1 MERHPV
7 NIIIALAVILAVA
20 FIVGCGSDV
29 KPPKYPGQEKALGEA
44 KEEGGEFSKSSP
56 SKPGGQ
62 GSEGGSAVAM
72 PPPDID
78 PSGEGKSA
86 IAPVAP
92 FGAEPVARPLQADEE
107 EVESSED
114 EESSSEVTEET
125 GDDEVEEVAVT
136 EPADEGTPERKK
148 KPSYYSQLGSD
159 FAFEYNDP
167 GQGKVGE
174 FNEMLAAIDILTVN
188 EEKYE
193 YAAAYLTEEAEGFS
207 RGDPLFIPEAVPDEL
222 RPLIPGEG
230 IQGALD
236 QELLELLKSQVQADL
251 RSIPIWITGVM
262 EQGGTKLAIGTIR
275 GSLKFKVSQGQEI
288 RLWYSGWYLLGIT
301 GAHIS
306 EDLVVLNLRLLQFT
320 GRGFIPVT
328 DPVPRSFHIGI
339 T

>member
-7 NIIIALAVILAVA
+7 NIIIAIAVIFAVA

-29 KPPKYPGQEKALGEA
+29 KPPKYPGQENALGEA
-44 KEEGGEFSKSSP
+44 KKEGGEISESGPSKPDDQGTEGGGVPAMTPESSP
-56 SKPGGQ
+56 SGG
-62 GSEGGSAVAM
+62 
-72 PPPDID
+72 
-78 PSGEGKSA
+78 GKSA

-92 FGAEPVARPLQADEE
+92 FGAEPVARPLQAEEE

-114 EESSSEVTEET
+114 EEASSEETEDA
-125 GDDEVEEVAVT
+125 DDEEVEEVAAT
-136 EPADEGTPERKK
+136 EPADEGAPERKK
-148 KPSYYSQLGSD
+148 KPSYYEQLGSI

-167 GQGKVGE
+167 GQGMVGE

-193 YAAAYLTEEAEGFS
+193 YAEAYLTEEAEGFS

-236 QELLELLKSQVQADL
+236 QELLELLRSQVQADL

-262 EQGGTKLAIGTIR
+262 EQGGSKLAIGTIY
-275 GSLKFKVSQGQEI
+275 GSLKFKVSEGQEI

-301 GAHIS
+301 GTHIS

-320 GRGFIPVT
+320 GRSFIPVT